1 MKKVLPIMS
10 LTLLTLLL
18 SGCANYFSNYRTV
31 YRIETTSGERYYSDS
46 EPDFDKRKNIYY
58 IEDLDGNEY
67 QLDKARIYQVEKFKY
82 RK

>member
-1 MKKVLPIMS
+1 MKNVLS
-10 LTLLTLLL
+10 LVLLTAFLG
-18 SGCANYFSNYRTV
+18 GCSNYFSNYRTV

-46 EPDFDKRKNIYY
+46 EPDFDKKNNTYS

-67 QLDKARIYQVEKFKY
+67 QLDKARVYQVEKFKH